1 MYTLAMTSAHPAKSG
16 NVYFN
21 FNLQMSPT
29 KVARG
34 ICYSPEKR
42 LKLKKIEV
50 KKRIPVIIDNVQP
63 SVA

>member
-16 NVYFN
+16 NVYFD

-42 LKLKKIEV
+42 LKLKKL
-50 KKRIPVIIDNVQP
+50 KKRRFL
-63 SVA
+63 SL